1 MAMLK
6 PKDGDPKKPKG
17 TTKGAK
23 MNIFTKKPYKNPTT
37 QAESNA
43 NTAFIEKRNRRQ
55 MRTAVGGVALGTAA
69 ALLNTEGGRR
79 VMKKTGKA
87 IVGGVKKGVEAI
99 KNIRG
104 TGEYVSNP
112 DTGKMDRVKQPKK
125 VKIKDLP
132 YTKNEKKNAKEM
144 RKNAYKIK

>member
-1 MAMLK
+1 MAITK

-37 QAESNA
+37 NAEQQANDD
-43 NTAFIEKRNRRQ
+43 FMDKRNRRQ
-55 MRTAVGGVALGTAA
+55 MRTAVGATALGTAT
-69 ALLNTEGGRR
+69 ALLNTPGGRR
-79 VMKKTGKA
+79 LMKKTGQA
-87 IVGGVKKGVEAI
+87 VVGGVKKGVTAL

-112 DTGKMDRVKQPKK
+112 ETGKMDRVKKP
-125 VKIKDLP
+125 
-132 YTKNEKKNAKEM
+132 TARSMRRAEKKSK
-144 RKNAYKIK
+144 

>member
-1 MAMLK
+1 MLK

-37 QAESNA
+37 QAQAQANA
-43 NTAFIEKRNRRQ
+43 DFMDKRNRRQ

-69 ALLNTEGGRR
+69 ALLNTEGGRKF
-79 VMKKTGKA
+79 MKKTGQA
-87 IVGGVKKGVEAI
+87 VVGGVKKGVTAL

-112 DTGKMDRVKQPKK
+112 ETGKMERVKQPKK
-125 VKIKDLP
+125 MKIKDLP
-132 YTKNEKKNAKEM
+132 YTKTEKKSAREM
-144 RKNAYKIK
+144 RKTAYKIK